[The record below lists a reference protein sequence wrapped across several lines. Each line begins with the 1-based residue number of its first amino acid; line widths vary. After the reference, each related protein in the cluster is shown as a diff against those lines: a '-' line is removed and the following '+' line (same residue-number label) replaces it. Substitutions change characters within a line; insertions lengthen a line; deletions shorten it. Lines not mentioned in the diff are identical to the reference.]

1 MPVVLWPHH
10 FGLAVLW
17 FSGHPAP
24 DQDPANAEYADEQMN
39 FGFST
44 GALKPKQ
51 LFLLEWGIDPDDI
64 FRRARGGK
72 RRREAEE

>member
-1 MPVVLWPHH
+1 MP
-10 FGLAVLW
+10 G
-17 FSGHPAP
+17 
-24 DQDPANAEYADEQMN
+24 QDSANAEYADEQMN

-51 LFLLEWGIDPDDI
+51 PFLLERGVDPDDI
-64 FRRARGGK
+64 FRQTRRGGK

>member
-1 MPVVLWPHH
+1 
-10 FGLAVLW
+10 
-17 FSGHPAP
+17 
-24 DQDPANAEYADEQMN
+24 MN

-51 LFLLEWGIDPDDI
+51 PSLVERGVDPDDV
-64 FRRARGGK
+64 FRQTRRGEK